1 MSQGKVLLIDDSEL
15 VKDLVTEA
23 LEPAGFEVSW
33 LESPMLLAVTMRK
46 EQPDVVLMD
55 VNMPAIS
62 GDKAMQLAHQFG
74 TTRAVP
80 VLYHSSRSG
89 DELRELVTKTGAD
102 GYLEKGCSSMELL
115 RQVTNW
121 VKVGRARKA
130 KLEKVGS

>member
-15 VKDLVTEA
+15 VKDLLAET
-23 LEPAGFEVSW
+23 LEPAGYELAW

-46 EQPDVVLMD
+46 EQPDMVLMD

-62 GDKAMQLAHQFG
+62 GDKAMQLAQQFG

-80 VLYHSSRSG
+80 VLYHSSRPAE
-89 DELRELVTKTGAD
+89 DLRELVTKTGAD
-102 GYLEKGCSSMELL
+102 GFVEKGCSSAELL
-115 RQVTNW
+115 RQVGNW

-130 KLEKVGS
+130 KLEKVS